1 MKYLTI
7 TQGMFEQDVSE
18 GRKFYEFFG
27 WRDIE
32 DILYFFSEGEDA
44 EAAGFVCGS
53 SHYTGTVSLEVG
65 DIVVQQGEYKYR
77 LIRKEYSDLFKDSTI
92 CNKYEKLLDTIY
104 QSGTLSKELEELYR
118 IEVIG
123 E

>member
-1 MKYLTI
+1 MDYLII
-7 TQGMFEQDVSE
+7 TKGMFEQDVEE

-27 WRDIE
+27 WEDIE
-32 DILYFFSEGEDA
+32 DVLYFFSEGEDA
-44 EAAGFVCGS
+44 EARGFVCGY
-53 SHYTGTVSLEVG
+53 SHYENVNQLEVG

-77 LIRKEYSDLFKDSTI
+77 LIRKEYADLFKDSLI
-92 CNKYEKLLDTIY
+92 CDKYEKLLDKIY
-104 QSGTLSKELEELYR
+104 QSGNLSKELEELYK